1 MSAAAHIGCC
11 RCGYEFCYTCGSEWK
26 EKKATCTCPL
36 WEERNIIRYDNED
49 DDYYDDEDEDYYD
62 EEDAYYGRGPLHNV
76 VHLTFHGRAVH

>member
-26 EKKATCTCPL
+26 EKKATCTCSL

-76 VHLTFHGRAVH
+76 VHLPFQGRAVH